1 MKKIIVSLILVA
13 GFAISASAQKAITN
27 APCNADKVVKWW
39 NNKKAPHSNEEEK
52 DESRNKAGHFY
63 NTSQTEFYL
72 YIADKEKATGQAIVL
87 CPGGGYGAVC
97 IEREGFFLA
106 EYFKSI
112 GVTALVLK
120 YRLPN
125 YGHKEVPL
133 EDAQAALRYLRKN
146 AKKLGV
152 DPTKVG
158 IAGSSAGGHLAAY
171 VSTFTEDAEKP
182 AFAVLFYPVITAE
195 NCMTHHG
202 TFDRLLGKGQA
213 PYLRDYYSLNNRVTP
228 TTPPT
233 ILLLSNND
241 RTVPPI
247 SSIRYYQALKYNGVK
262 AAMHVYPEG
271 GHGWVGRESFRYHKD
286 WQHQLKRWMEHL
298 NNK

>member
-133 EDAQAALRYLRKN
+133 EDAQAALRYLCKN

-158 IAGSSAGGHLAAY
+158 ICGSSAGGHLAAY

-195 NCMTHHG
+195 NCMTHQG